1 MSSPKLVLDEQ
12 QSHHTKPDVAMA
24 HITRADRLFRNLV
37 LKGMRELKGGSITV
51 CDGCETVTLG
61 EQTNTSLHTLIT
73 VQDHSFYKDVVFG
86 GNLGVAEAYLQGK
99 WTCDNLTN
107 LIRIFCR
114 NLDQSEKMNRGFSRF
129 AIKAA
134 KGAHRLAHNSL
145 QGSKRNIAA
154 HYDLS
159 NDFFQ
164 LFLDPTMM
172 YSSAY
177 YSHPEMSLEQAS
189 LDKLDLICRRLDL
202 KPEDKVL
209 EIGTGWGGFARHA
222 VQNYGCHVTTTTI
235 SDQQHQ
241 FAQKRF
247 QESGVDNKVTLLSED
262 YRNLTG
268 QYDKVV
274 SIEMIE
280 AVGQQYLAGYF
291 QKCASLLKPRGKL
304 LIQAITIPD
313 QRYAAYCRSV
323 DFINKYIFPGGHLP
337 SVGAM
342 QTAAS
347 NGTNLRFVKLEDFG
361 QSYALTLREWR
372 SRFFKS
378 IDLVKDL
385 GFDDRFIRMW
395 DYYLSYC
402 EGAFLEQSVGVSHLI
417 WQSTEY

>member
-1 MSSPKLVLDEQ
+1 MSSRNAVLNEQ
-12 QSHHTKPDVAMA
+12 QSVVTSSNFEPAKVS
-24 HITRADRLFRNLV
+24 RSNRLFRKLV
-37 LKGMRELKGGSITV
+37 LKGMQGLKGGAITII
-51 CDGCETVTLG
+51 DGCETLTLG
-61 EQTNTSLHTLIT
+61 EQSASSLKTTIT
-73 VQDHSFYKDVVFG
+73 VLDDSFYKDVVFR

-99 WTCDNLTN
+99 WKCDNLTN

-114 NLDQSEKMNRGFSRF
+114 NLDRSEKMNRGLSRI
-129 AIKAA
+129 AIQFA
-134 KGAHRLAHNSL
+134 KGAHQLAHNSL

-177 YSHPEMSLEQAS
+177 FNHPEMSLEQAS

-209 EIGTGWGGFARHA
+209 EIGTGWGGLARHA
-222 VQNYGCHVTTTTI
+222 VENYGCHVTTTTI
-235 SDQQHQ
+235 SEQQHK
-241 FAQKRF
+241 FAQERF
-247 QESGVDNKVTLLSED
+247 RNAGIEQNVTLLSKD
-262 YRNLTG
+262 YRELTG
-268 QYDKVV
+268 QFDKVV

-280 AVGQQYLAGYF
+280 AVGQQYLQGYF

-313 QRYAAYCRSV
+313 QRYQAYCRSV

-337 SVGAM
+337 SLGAM
-342 QTAAS
+342 QAAAS
-347 NGTNLRFVKLEDFG
+347 SGTNLRLMRQEDFG
-361 QSYALTLREWR
+361 YSYALTLREWR
-372 SRFFKS
+372 SRFFDS
-378 IDLVKDL
+378 LDQVREL

-395 DYYLSYC
+395 EYYLCYC

-417 WQSTEY
+417 WQSAEF